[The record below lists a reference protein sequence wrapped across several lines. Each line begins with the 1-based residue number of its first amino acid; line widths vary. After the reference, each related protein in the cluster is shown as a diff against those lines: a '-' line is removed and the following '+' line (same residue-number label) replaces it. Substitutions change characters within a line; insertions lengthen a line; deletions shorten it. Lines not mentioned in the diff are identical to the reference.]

1 MQALLDWTRALGV
14 VEAVLWSAV
23 VNVVVFALAILGGK
37 AVVGLW
43 RGRPVSAPPPPL
55 TATEVWLAA
64 VCVVLNAAVMF
75 AGWALFRAGLVV
87 VSGDAGL
94 LRWTLDAAVLVAI
107 MDLAMY
113 TTHRLA
119 HHPLLFRLVHGAH
132 HVYDATRPL
141 TLFVLHPLE
150 VLGFGGLWLVVL
162 ATHTY
167 SLGGILA
174 YLTINTVFGTL
185 GHVGVEPLPRGF
197 ARWPVLGLMG
207 TSTFHARHH
216 QSPSTNFGFY
226 TALWDRLFGTLD
238 AEYAATFAA
247 PPATARESARSTQA

>member
-1 MQALLDWTRALGV
+1 MQALLDWTRALDV
-14 VEAVLWSAV
+14 AEAVLFATI
-23 VNVVVFALAILGGK
+23 VNVVVFVLAVLGGQ
-37 AVVGLW
+37 AVVALW
-43 RGRPVSAPPPPL
+43 RHRPVSAPSPPL
-55 TATEVWLAA
+55 TARELWLAA
-64 VCVVLNAAVMF
+64 VCVVLNTAVML
-75 AGWALFRAGLVV
+75 AGWALFRAGLVE
-87 VSGDAGL
+87 VSGDTSL
-94 LRWTLDAAVLVAI
+94 VRWVLDAAVLVAI

-119 HHPLLFRLVHGAH
+119 HHPLLFRLVHSAH
-132 HVYDATRPL
+132 HAYDAPRPL

-185 GHVGVEPLPRGF
+185 GHVSVEPLPRSF

-238 AEYAATFAA
+238 PAYAETFAA
-247 PPATARESARSTQA
+247 PPTEPASARSTRA